1 MSGPEHDDIS
11 WAGGGEGGPDGQAL
25 AARLAAPSAVDTVAL
40 SQLRHELAVRAD
52 REGLLEL
59 ACSTTPSPFGDLLLV
74 ASDAGVVR
82 VVFAVEGH
90 DRVLEQLADTIGSRV
105 LRTPLRTEDARRQL
119 EEYFDGRRRRFDV
132 ALDLR
137 LVTGFRRR
145 VVEQLDRIEYGTT
158 ASYAAVA
165 ERVGNPAAVRAVGS
179 ACAHNPVPLLLPC
192 HRVVRSDGSVGQYL
206 GGAAAKAALLQLEAG
221 T

>member
-1 MSGPEHDDIS
+1 MSGPAHDDMVR
-11 WAGGGEGGPDGQAL
+11 AGGDGSGPEEQAL
-25 AARLAAPSAVDTVAL
+25 AARLAAPPPADTAAV
-40 SQLRHELAVRAD
+40 SQLRAGLAARAD

-59 ACSTTPSPFGDLLLV
+59 AYSTTPSPFGDLLLV

-82 VVFAVEGH
+82 VAFDAEGH
-90 DRVLEQLADTIGSRV
+90 DRVLEQLADSIGSRV
-105 LRTPLRTEDARRQL
+105 LRTTLRTEHARRQL

-137 LVTGFRRR
+137 LVSGFRRR
-145 VVEQLDRIEYGTT
+145 VVEQLDGIEYGTT

-206 GGAAAKAALLQLEAG
+206 GGADAKAALLQLEAG

>member
-1 MSGPEHDDIS
+1 MSGPEHHGLAPA
-11 WAGGGEGGPDGQAL
+11 AGDEADPQARAL
-25 AARLAAPSAVDTVAL
+25 AARLAAPPAADTAAV
-40 SQLRHELAVRAD
+40 SQLRAELAARAD

-59 ACSTTPSPFGDLLLV
+59 AYSTAPSPFGDLLVV
-74 ASDAGVVR
+74 ASEAGVVR
-82 VVFAVEGH
+82 VAFDAEGH
-90 DRVLEQLADTIGSRV
+90 DRVLEQLADSIGSRV
-105 LRTPLRTEDARRQL
+105 LRTTLRTEDTRRQL
-119 EEYFDGRRRRFDV
+119 GEYFDGRRRRFEV

-137 LVTGFRRR
+137 LVSGFRRR
-145 VVEQLDRIEYGTT
+145 VVEQLDGIEYGTT
-158 ASYAAVA
+158 ASYAALA